1 MTEPVESKDNVF
13 INCPFDQTY
22 QPLFRAVVFTI
33 HRCGFAARCALEEDS
48 TGDIRINK
56 IIDIINE
63 CPYGVHDIS
72 KADLDEQSK
81 LARFNMPLELG
92 IFIGAHRFAPAKSHN
107 SRKKY
112 VVMDTEPFRYQK
124 FISDLGG
131 QDIKAYGTDADRQ
144 IEVIVQQVRDF
155 LRTSSKRKLPG
166 ADFLHNR
173 YTIFLAELP
182 IICRE
187 EKLDIGKLTYR
198 DYLDCV
204 IGWLVGS
211 QESL

>member
-1 MTEPVESKDNVF
+1 MTEPEEYQDNVF
-13 INCPFDQTY
+13 INSPFDKPY

-33 HRCGFAARCALEEDS
+33 QHCGFNARCALEEDS

-56 IIDIINE
+56 IISIINE
-63 CPYGVHDIS
+63 CQYGVHDIS
-72 KADLDEQSK
+72 KADLDENSG

-92 IFIGAHRFAPAKSHN
+92 IFIGAHRFAPPKSHN

-112 VVMDTEPFRYQK
+112 VVMDSEPFRYQK

-131 QDIKAYGTDADRQ
+131 QDIKSYGTDKDRQ
-144 IEVIVQQVRDF
+144 GEVIIQQVRDF

-166 ADFLHNR
+166 SDFLHDR
-173 YTIFLAELP
+173 YHDFLAELP
-182 IICRE
+182 VVCAE
-187 EKLDIGKLTYR
+187 ERLDIGKLTYR

-211 QESL
+211 RE